1 MEIFTYTIVLVLR
14 LASRDVCMAFGKWKE
29 MAEQMLVWQTQQ
41 NSLQENRQDLTYQ
54 LGGLEVKLDRYTEK
68 DL

>member
-1 MEIFTYTIVLVLR
+1 MR
-14 LASRDVCMAFGKWKE
+14 CSQE